1 MLDTPSN
8 TISDVRVQSF
18 NIAYEYPV
26 VFTRNAFGSGNR
38 SLIDVLTRRESGK
51 LHRCG
56 IFVDEGVLS
65 AIPDLAE
72 RISDYASFHAR
83 HLKIVGKPIVVPCGE
98 VETYTWDVLPQNLR
112 TGSKT
117 ADIAREIS
125 FCVKE
130 LVG

>member
-26 VFTRNAFGSGNR
+26 VFTRDAFSSGNR

-65 AIPDLAE
+65 AIPDL
-72 RISDYASFHAR
+72 
-83 HLKIVGKPIVVPCGE
+83 GGE

-117 ADIAREIS
+117 ADIAREIC
-125 FCVKE
+125 FA
-130 LVG
+130 